1 MNRVYIRPS
10 TRATKRLM
18 AEFPDRVVHFGSR
31 DGSTYIDHFDPE
43 IRDAWLARHAVRE
56 DWRDYQSAG
65 ALARWLLWEETSL
78 REAIQSLNARQRTWK
93 FRPAR
98 KKQ

>member
-1 MNRVYIRPS
+1 MTVVYIRPS

-18 AEFPDRVVHFGSR
+18 AEFPNRVVHFGSH
-31 DGSTYIDHFDPE
+31 DGSTFIDHGDLE
-43 IRDAWLARHAVRE
+43 VRDAWLARHVVKE

-78 REAIQSLNARQRTWK
+78 REAIQGLNMRQRTWK
-93 FRPAR
+93 FKRAR
-98 KKQ
+98 KKP

>member
-1 MNRVYIRPS
+1 MTRVYIRPS

-93 FRPAR
+93 FRTAR

>member
-1 MNRVYIRPS
+1 MTIVYIRPS
-10 TRATKRLM
+10 PHSTKRLM
-18 AEFPDRVVHFGSR
+18 AEFPNRVVHFGSR
-31 DGSTYIDHFDPE
+31 DGATYIDHYDPD

-78 REAIQSLNARQRTWK
+78 REAIKGLNLQQRTWK
-93 FRPAR
+93 FRFQKR
-98 KKQ
+98 KQ

>member
-93 FRPAR
+93 FRTAR
-98 KKQ
+98 RKQ

>member
-1 MNRVYIRPS
+1 MTVVYIRPS

-18 AEFPDRVVHFGSR
+18 AEFPNRVVHFGSR
-31 DGSTYIDHFDPE
+31 AGATYIDHYDPD

-78 REAIQSLNARQRTWK
+78 REAIKGLNLQQRTWK
-93 FRPAR
+93 FRFQKR
-98 KKQ
+98 KQ

>member
-93 FRPAR
+93 FRTAR
-98 KKQ
+98 KK

>member
-1 MNRVYIRPS
+1 MTRVYIRPS

-18 AEFPDRVVHFGSR
+18 AEFPNRVVHFGSR
-31 DGSTYIDHFDPE
+31 DGSTYIDHYDPD

-78 REAIQSLNARQRTWK
+78 REAIKGLNLQQRTWK
-93 FRPAR
+93 FRFQK

>member
-1 MNRVYIRPS
+1 MTIVYIRPS
-10 TRATKRLM
+10 TRATQRFM
-18 AEFPDRVVHFGSR
+18 AEFPNRVVHFGSR
-31 DGSTYIDHFDPE
+31 DGATYIDHYDLD

-78 REAIQSLNARQRTWK
+78 REAIKGLNLQQRTWK
-93 FRPAR
+93 FRFQK

>member
-1 MNRVYIRPS
+1 MTRVYIRPS

-18 AEFPDRVVHFGSR
+18 AEFPNRVVHFGSH
-31 DGSTYIDHFDPE
+31 DGSTFSDHGDPE
-43 IRDAWLARHAVRE
+43 IRDAWIARHSVKGDFKNYESPA
-56 DWRDYQSAG
+56 

-98 KKQ
+98 KKP